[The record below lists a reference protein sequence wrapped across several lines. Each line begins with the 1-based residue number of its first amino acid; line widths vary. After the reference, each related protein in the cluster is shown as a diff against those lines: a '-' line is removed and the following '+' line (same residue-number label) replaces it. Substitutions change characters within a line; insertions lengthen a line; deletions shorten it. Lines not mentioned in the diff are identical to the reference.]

1 MFFESACRY
10 SINVHQLTFATT
22 SLRTLPRNFQEKDR
36 HLFQQF
42 LQYDGEAS
50 HLLELEN
57 VTAYSDGWL
66 YKDYTLL
73 KESFTHVRYPSP
85 YRRLKALAKRAIHRP
100 NAMKIEGG
108 VWITDNWSRNYYHWL
123 TDAIPKLYLATRGRP
138 DLEILLPAMYDTISY
153 AKESLQP
160 MGLGAVRI
168 IGQGQGALIR
178 KLLLPTRVADTGNY
192 NEDVIREVGD
202 LYRRYY
208 GISQPKGRRIYVSRS
223 KAPVRN
229 VLNET
234 EIKPILSRFGFEIV
248 HCENLSFSEQVKLF
262 SDSAIV
268 AGPHGAGFVNTMF
281 MPEGSKVLEIHPAD
295 TKINNCYF
303 TMASA
308 FHHSYFYMLAN
319 TASSTLPSHLDN
331 MIVDPAKLQE
341 QLEAVCRD

>member
-1 MFFESACRY
+1 MFFGSASRHAVN
-10 SINVHQLTFATT
+10 IRELTPPTI
-22 SLRTLPRNFQEKDR
+22 SLRTLPQNLQEPDR
-36 HLFQQF
+36 HLFEPC
-42 LQYDGEAS
+42 LQYDGKAS

-57 VTAYSDGWL
+57 VKAYSDGWL
-66 YKDYTLL
+66 YKGSTLL

-85 YRRLKALAKRAIHRP
+85 YRRLKALAKRAIRTP
-100 NAMKIEGG
+100 NAKKTKEG

-123 TDAIPKLYLATRGRP
+123 TDAIPKLYLATLDRP
-138 DLEILLPAMYDTISY
+138 DVELLLPATYRTISY
-153 AKESLQP
+153 VEESLQP
-160 MGLGAVRI
+160 LELGAVSI
-168 IGQGQGALIR
+168 IRAGQPALIR

-192 NEDVIREVGD
+192 NEAVIREIGD

-208 GISQPKGRRIYVSRS
+208 GTSQPKGRRIYVSRS

-229 VLNET
+229 VLNEE
-234 EIKPILSRFGFEIV
+234 EIRPVLSRFSFEII

-295 TKINNCYF
+295 TKVNNCYF

-331 MIVDPAKLQE
+331 MIVDPVKLQE